1 MTPKNPRCR
10 GLYFLTERQTMAAG
24 NILQKNEMRTKI
36 VKSHYCRQYICAGNH
51 LAVCVTSASRIREG
65 VPKETSATLFYGGA
79 WGGIS
84 RKLAADILR
93 QMRRDANQISS
104 KHQQHNTTQKP
115 TATP

>member
-36 VKSHYCRQYICAGNH
+36 VKSHNCRQYICAGNH
-51 LAVCVTSASRIREG
+51 LAVCVTFARIGEWG
-65 VPKETSATLFYGGA
+65 IPKETSATLFYGGA

-93 QMRRDANQISS
+93 QMRRDS
-104 KHQQHNTTQKP
+104 KLKGDLK
-115 TATP
+115 

>member
-24 NILQKNEMRTKI
+24 NILPKNEMRTKI
-36 VKSHYCRQYICAGNH
+36 VKSHNCRQYICADNR
-51 LAVCVTSASRIREG
+51 LVICVAFASKLKEWG
-65 VPKETSATLFYGGA
+65 VSKEDPVSLFYGGA

-93 QMRRDANQISS
+93 QMRRDS
-104 KHQQHNTTQKP
+104 KLKGDLK
-115 TATP
+115 